1 LCAHVRFFASFAVL
15 GQVAVYLASPQSLR
29 TAPVNEHDNR
39 DVDEMSGE
47 EPSESEELVKVE
59 TLTPQSRGVNTI
71 VKVVSKGEV
80 RSVTGRDYSVR
91 RVADALVG
99 DETGCIYM
107 TLWDDKIDAINEE
120 ATLSITNGYINLFR
134 GNMRL
139 NIGKYGS
146 YELVEDSPIEEV
158 NTENNVSDKK
168 YEQPR
173 RFNRGGGYNRGGG
186 RGGYGG
192 RGGGRGGGDRRGGGG
207 GYSSGG
213 RSEGGYQRR
222 RY

>member
-1 LCAHVRFFASFAVL
+1 
-15 GQVAVYLASPQSLR
+15 
-29 TAPVNEHDNR
+29 
-39 DVDEMSGE
+39 MSGE

-59 TLTPQSRGVNTI
+59 TLTPNSRGVNTI

-80 RSVTGRDYSVR
+80 RSVTVR

-99 DETGCIYM
+99 DETACIYM

-120 ATLSITNGYINLFR
+120 TTLRITNGYINLFR

-146 YELVEDSPIEEV
+146 YEVLEDSPITEV
-158 NTENNVSDKK
+158 NTENNLSDKR
-168 YEQPR
+168 YEQER
-173 RFNRGGGYNRGGG
+173 RYRRPYRQSGGYDR
-186 RGGYGG
+186 RSGGYGG
-192 RGGGRGGGDRRGGGG
+192 RDDRR
-207 GYSSGG
+207 S
-213 RSEGGYQRR
+213 GGYQRR

>member
-1 LCAHVRFFASFAVL
+1 
-15 GQVAVYLASPQSLR
+15 
-29 TAPVNEHDNR
+29 
-39 DVDEMSGE
+39 MSGE
-47 EPSESEELVKVE
+47 EPSESQELVKVG
-59 TLTPQSRGVNTI
+59 TLTPNSRGVNTI

-99 DETGCIYM
+99 DETGSIYM
-107 TLWDDKIDAINEE
+107 TLWDEKIDAIAEE

-146 YELVEDSPIEEV
+146 YELVEDSPITEI
-158 NTENNVSDKK
+158 NTENNLSDKR
-168 YEQPR
+168 YEQER
-173 RFNRGGGYNRGGG
+173 RFNRS
-186 RGGYGG
+186 GG
-192 RGGGRGGGDRRGGGG
+192 RGGGGYGGSG
-207 GYSSGG
+207 GG
-213 RSEGGYQRR
+213 RSGGYQRR

>member
-1 LCAHVRFFASFAVL
+1 
-15 GQVAVYLASPQSLR
+15 
-29 TAPVNEHDNR
+29 
-39 DVDEMSGE
+39 MSVE
-47 EPSESEELVKVE
+47 EPSESEEMVKIE
-59 TLTPQSRGVNTI
+59 TLTPNSRGVNTI

-99 DETGCIYM
+99 DETGCVYM
-107 TLWDDKIDAINEE
+107 TLWDDKIDAISEG

-134 GNMRL
+134 GNIRL

-146 YELVEDSPIEEV
+146 YELVEDSPIDEV

-173 RFNRGGGYNRGGG
+173 RFNRYGDRGGGGG

-192 RGGGRGGGDRRGGGG
+192 RSGGGYGGSGGGR
-207 GYSSGG
+207 S
-213 RSEGGYQRR
+213 GGYQRR

>member
-1 LCAHVRFFASFAVL
+1 
-15 GQVAVYLASPQSLR
+15 
-29 TAPVNEHDNR
+29 
-39 DVDEMSGE
+39 MSGE

-59 TLTPQSRGVNTI
+59 TLTPNSRGVNTI

-99 DETGCIYM
+99 DETACIYM

-120 ATLSITNGYINLFR
+120 ATLNITNGYINLFR

-146 YELVEDSPIEEV
+146 YEIAEDSPITEV
-158 NTENNVSDKK
+158 NTENNLSDKR
-168 YEQPR
+168 YEQER
-173 RFNRGGGYNRGGG
+173 RFNRGGYGGRGGSGYGG
-186 RGGYGG
+186 RSGGYGG
-192 RGGGRGGGDRRGGGG
+192 RGGGR
-207 GYSSGG
+207 S
-213 RSEGGYQRR
+213 GGYQRR

>member
-1 LCAHVRFFASFAVL
+1 
-15 GQVAVYLASPQSLR
+15 
-29 TAPVNEHDNR
+29 
-39 DVDEMSGE
+39 MSGE

-59 TLTPQSRGVNTI
+59 MLTPNSRGVNTI

-99 DETGCIYM
+99 DETACIYM

-120 ATLSITNGYINLFR
+120 ATLRINNGYINLFR

-146 YELVEDSPIEEV
+146 YELVEDSPITEV
-158 NTENNVSDKK
+158 NTENNLSDKR
-168 YEQPR
+168 YEQER
-173 RFNRGGGYNRGGG
+173 RFNRGGG

-192 RGGGRGGGDRRGGGG
+192 RSGGYGDRGGGR
-207 GYSSGG
+207 S
-213 RSEGGYQRR
+213 GGYQRR

>member
-1 LCAHVRFFASFAVL
+1 
-15 GQVAVYLASPQSLR
+15 
-29 TAPVNEHDNR
+29 
-39 DVDEMSGE
+39 MSGE

-59 TLTPQSRGVNTI
+59 TLTPNSRGVNTI

-107 TLWDDKIDAINEE
+107 TLWDDKIDAE

-134 GNMRL
+134 GNMRI

-146 YELVEDSPIEEV
+146 YELVEDSPITEV
-158 NTENNVSDKK
+158 NTENNLSDKR
-168 YEQPR
+168 YEQER
-173 RFNRGGGYNRGGG
+173 RFS

-192 RGGGRGGGDRRGGGG
+192 RGGGGYGGRGGGYGGSG
-207 GYSSGG
+207 GG
-213 RSEGGYQRR
+213 RSGGYQRR

>member
-1 LCAHVRFFASFAVL
+1 
-15 GQVAVYLASPQSLR
+15 
-29 TAPVNEHDNR
+29 
-39 DVDEMSGE
+39 MSVE
-47 EPSESEELVKVE
+47 EPSESGEMVKIE
-59 TLTPQSRGVNTI
+59 TLTPNSRGVNTI

-99 DETGCIYM
+99 DETGCVYM
-107 TLWDDKIDAINEE
+107 TLWDDKIDAISEE

-134 GNMRL
+134 GNIRL

-146 YELVEDSPIEEV
+146 YELVEDSPIKEV

-173 RFNRGGGYNRGGG
+173 RFDRYGGRGSGGGGGY
-186 RGGYGG
+186 
-192 RGGGRGGGDRRGGGG
+192 GGGRGGGGYGGSG
-207 GYSSGG
+207 GG
-213 RSEGGYQRR
+213 RSGGGYQRR

>member
-1 LCAHVRFFASFAVL
+1 
-15 GQVAVYLASPQSLR
+15 
-29 TAPVNEHDNR
+29 
-39 DVDEMSGE
+39 MSGE

-59 TLTPQSRGVNTI
+59 TLTPNSRGVNTI

-99 DETGCIYM
+99 DETACIYM

-146 YELVEDSPIEEV
+146 YELVEDSPITEV
-158 NTENNVSDKK
+158 NTENNLSDKR
-168 YEQPR
+168 YEQER
-173 RFNRGGGYNRGGG
+173 RFNRGGG

-192 RGGGRGGGDRRGGGG
+192 RSGGYGGRSGGYGGSGGGR
-207 GYSSGG
+207 S
-213 RSEGGYQRR
+213 GGYQRR

>member
-1 LCAHVRFFASFAVL
+1 
-15 GQVAVYLASPQSLR
+15 
-29 TAPVNEHDNR
+29 
-39 DVDEMSGE
+39 MSGE
-47 EPSESEELVKVE
+47 EPSESEEEIVKVE

-99 DETGCIYM
+99 DETGSLYM
-107 TLWDDKIDAINEE
+107 TLWDDKIDAINEG

-146 YELVEDSPIEEV
+146 YELVEESPIDEV
-158 NTENNVSDKK
+158 NTENNLSDKK

-173 RFNRGGGYNRGGG
+173 RFNRYGGRGGG

-192 RGGGRGGGDRRGGGG
+192 GRGGGYGGR
-207 GYSSGG
+207 SSGG
-213 RSEGGYQRR
+213 YQQRR

>member
-1 LCAHVRFFASFAVL
+1 
-15 GQVAVYLASPQSLR
+15 
-29 TAPVNEHDNR
+29 
-39 DVDEMSGE
+39 MSSE

-59 TLTPQSRGVNTI
+59 TLTPNSRGVNII

-99 DETGCIYM
+99 DETASIYM

-120 ATLSITNGYINLFR
+120 ATLRITNGYINLFR

-139 NIGKYGS
+139 NVGKYGS
-146 YELVEDSPIEEV
+146 YEIVEDSPIAEV
-158 NTENNVSDKK
+158 NTENNLSDKR
-168 YEQPR
+168 YEQER
-173 RFNRGGGYNRGGG
+173 RFNRYGG

-192 RGGGRGGGDRRGGGG
+192 RSGGYGGRGDRR
-207 GYSSGG
+207 S
-213 RSEGGYQRR
+213 GGYQRR